1 MKTNALD
8 GNRGRAAAVLL
19 CALLCPAGGGRAAEG
34 ENTPWHRERLAGQSR
49 TMYQYQSAG
58 DEKDSDL
65 YEYLYVRGRGLGG
78 NRLDFYGSGKLHWDL
93 DDAGTQA
100 DDLYAGIEDRAR
112 SEQYLYQAY
121 IEGHDPAGRVRL
133 RGGRQYVDIADSLHL
148 DGAQLILWEQARLG
162 GRLFGGLPVSYYS
175 SVSDDWAAGASLL
188 ARPWEENQTRLTFVQ
203 YHDESRGEDDHR
215 LGLDSRQR
223 LPADWRTRLVG
234 SLLNDRFEAAGFDL
248 YYLPGEGAL
257 DGSFSVRRWGGADGE
272 TRQYSPL
279 QEILGD
285 LEPYTYLTARLTKGV
300 LPWLFVSP
308 GVAARLVSSA
318 DEDAQNRDYRRYDLT
333 VSAQAGRAWLASV
346 AAEYWNVDEG
356 DSFVGASG
364 EIRYRNG
371 RRWEASAGSGY
382 YRYEYARYSD
392 FTGTINAG
400 DVRVAADGTRIENT
414 PDSYSYFLRG
424 KWNVT
429 KSVSVQARVDV
440 EDSSD
445 LPDLAV
451 RGRTALVVRF

>member
-1 MKTNALD
+1 
-8 GNRGRAAAVLL
+8 
-19 CALLCPAGGGRAAEG
+19 
-34 ENTPWHRERLAGQSR
+34 
-49 TMYQYQSAG
+49 
-58 DEKDSDL
+58 
-65 YEYLYVRGRGLGG
+65 
-78 NRLDFYGSGKLHWDL
+78 
-93 DDAGTQA
+93 
-100 DDLYAGIEDRAR
+100 
-112 SEQYLYQAY
+112 
-121 IEGHDPAGRVRL
+121 
-133 RGGRQYVDIADSLHL
+133 
-148 DGAQLILWEQARLG
+148 
-162 GRLFGGLPVSYYS
+162 
-175 SVSDDWAAGASLL
+175 
-188 ARPWEENQTRLTFVQ
+188 
-203 YHDESRGEDDHR
+203 
-215 LGLDSRQR
+215 
-223 LPADWRTRLVG
+223 
-234 SLLNDRFEAAGFDL
+234 
-248 YYLPGEGAL
+248 
-257 DGSFSVRRWGGADGE
+257 VRRWGGADGE